1 MNPKTEEPDKVM
13 CGLLVS
19 STQVLAVLVKHPS
32 KKNKETLLFKERKE
46 KVFSSNTITGR
57 N

>member
-1 MNPKTEEPDKVM
+1 MNPKTEKPDKVM

-19 STQVLAVLVKHPS
+19 STQMLAVFVKHPS
-32 KKNKETLLFKERKE
+32 KKKKKLFCLKKE
-46 KVFSSNTITGR
+46 KKKCFHQTIRGC